1 MAEELL
7 GVSKFKLHLLALIS
21 EARDL
26 RDSERCAREELL
38 HSAQRGKQIE
48 AECARKVKGLQ
59 MEVASRDE
67 VILKLE
73 SKVKFLKTESALLGK
88 REKDLKEM
96 INDLLQSRDT
106 FLSVYQESTSELR
119 HSIEKRDK
127 MLAVLSEKIQAHM
140 LVLDSIRKEAAS
152 VKHVV
157 DNIKHLVIEKEQ
169 VATVLK
175 LKMEKISEFE
185 KDFVDKIHFLED
197 KLSEYKLELRRR
209 EITIFEL
216 KEHLAAEKIGSNLH
230 SRVEEL
236 QRTLLVKE
244 ELIQRLTSE
253 KQALHLELQNL
264 QVILQRIQCSFIKMS
279 VEDQKAL
286 SLAIENPEA
295 CEIIDMKKNESS
307 ENIILEITKA
317 NDSGSGST
325 EHSDHQEQKVE
336 NIENELPSEKKFIS
350 PCINKPSVCFSPQSA
365 RCDYPLPTNAENSS
379 SEGHIPPC

>member
-73 SKVKFLKTESALLGK
+73 SK
-88 REKDLKEM
+88 
-96 INDLLQSRDT
+96 
-106 FLSVYQESTSELR
+106 ESTSELR